1 MIDRY
6 GREINYLRVSVTDRC
21 NYRCQYCMP
30 QDGVKT
36 MNHDDLLSFE
46 EMFMVIHHFVSI
58 GVKKVRLTGGEPLV
72 RKGILGFIQSLSRI
86 SKLEDIALTTNG
98 ALLKSMAADLKRS
111 GLHRV
116 NVSLDTLKPDRFT
129 LLTRGGNL
137 QDVLDGIHEAR
148 SVGLTVKLN
157 CVLNK
162 DINIDEVM
170 GFVGLSR
177 DWKLDVRFIEL
188 MPIGENADYAIKN
201 YISSQEVLRQ
211 CPELVAVDAI
221 DPSSPARYYQLPD
234 AIGKIG
240 LISPL
245 SCNFCHDC
253 NRLRLT
259 PDGKLK
265 PCLHNDLEI
274 DLRAPLRNGDSIMP
288 LILDSIHVKPEKHLL
303 DQHKTIVR
311 QMSQIGG

>member
-1 MIDRY
+1 MIDRF
-6 GREINYLRVSVTDRC
+6 GRDITYLRVSVTDRC
-21 NYRCQYCMP
+21 NFRCQYCMP
-30 QDGVKT
+30 HDGVKT
-36 MNHDDLLSFE
+36 MAHEDLLSFE

-72 RKGILGFIQSLSRI
+72 RKGVLGFIQSLSRI
-86 SKLEDIALTTNG
+86 NKLEDIALTTNG

-116 NVSLDTLKPDRFT
+116 NVSLDTMNPDRFPQ
-129 LLTRGGNL
+129 LTRGGNF
-137 QDVLDGIHEAR
+137 QDVLDGINEAR
-148 SVGLTVKLN
+148 SVGLKVKLN

-162 DINIDEVM
+162 EVNIDEIKDFVM
-170 GFVGLSR
+170 LSR
-177 DWKLDVRFIEL
+177 DWNLDVRFIEL
-188 MPIGENADYAIKN
+188 MPIGENVEYAINN
-201 YISSQEVLRQ
+201 YVSTQEVLRR
-211 CPELVAVDAI
+211 CPELVSIDTI
-221 DPSSPARYYQLPD
+221 DPSSPARYYQLPN
-234 AIGKIG
+234 AIGKVG

-245 SCNFCHDC
+245 SCNFCGDC

-274 DLRAPLRNGDSIMP
+274 DLRTPLRNGENIMP
-288 LILDSIHVKPEKHLL
+288 LILEAIQVKPEKHLL
-303 DQHKTIVR
+303 DQHKTILR

>member
-1 MIDRY
+1 MIDRF
-6 GREINYLRVSVTDRC
+6 GRDINYLRVSVTDRC

-30 QDGVKT
+30 HDGVKT
-36 MNHDDLLSFE
+36 MAHEDLLSFE
-46 EMFMVIHHFVSI
+46 ELFLVIHQFVSI

-86 SKLEDIALTTNG
+86 NALEDIALTTNG

-116 NVSLDTLKPDRFT
+116 NVSLDTLKPDRFN
-129 LLTRGGNL
+129 LLTRGGQL
-137 QDVLDGIHEAR
+137 QDVLDGINEAR

-162 DINIDEVM
+162 DINIDEISD
-170 GFVGLSR
+170 FVRLSR
-177 DWKLDVRFIEL
+177 DWALDVRFIEL
-188 MPIGENADYAIKN
+188 MPIGENVEYAMKN
-201 YISSQEVLRQ
+201 YVSTQEVLRQ
-211 CPELVAVDAI
+211 CPELVSVDTI

-234 AIGKIG
+234 AIGKVG
-240 LISPL
+240 LISPM
-245 SCNFCHDC
+245 SCNFCGDC
-253 NRLRLT
+253 NRIRLT

-265 PCLHNDLEI
+265 PCLHNDMEI
-274 DLRAPLRNGDSIMP
+274 DLRSPLRNGENIMP
-288 LILDSIHVKPEKHLL
+288 LILEAIKVKPEKHLL

>member
-1 MIDRY
+1 MIDRF
-6 GREINYLRVSVTDRC
+6 GRDINYLRVSVTDRC
-21 NYRCQYCMP
+21 NFRCQYCMP
-30 QDGVKT
+30 HDGVKT
-36 MNHDDLLSFE
+36 MAHEDLLSFE
-46 EMFMVIHHFVSI
+46 EMFLVIHQFVSI

-86 SKLEDIALTTNG
+86 NALEDIALTTNG

-116 NVSLDTLKPDRFT
+116 NISLDTLKPDRFT

-137 QDVLDGIHEAR
+137 QDVLDGISEAR
-148 SVGLTVKLN
+148 SVGLKVKIN

-162 DINIDEVM
+162 DINIDEIVH
-170 GFVGLSR
+170 FVNLSR

-188 MPIGENADYAIKN
+188 MPIGENVDYAIKHFV
-201 YISSQEVLRQ
+201 STDEVLRQ
-211 CPELVAVDAI
+211 CPDLTPVEAL
-221 DPSSPARYYQLPD
+221 DPSSPARYYQLPE
-234 AIGKIG
+234 AIGKVG

-245 SCNFCHDC
+245 SCNFCNDC

-274 DLRAPLRNGDSIMP
+274 DLRAPLRNGENIMP
-288 LILDSIHVKPEKHLL
+288 YIMEAINVKPQKHLL
-303 DQHKTIVR
+303 DQHKTIIR

>member
-1 MIDRY
+1 MIDRF
-6 GREINYLRVSVTDRC
+6 GRDINYLRVSITDRC

-30 QDGVKT
+30 HDGVKN
-36 MNHDDLLSFE
+36 MAHEELLSFE
-46 EMFMVIHHFVSI
+46 ELYLVIHQFVNI

-72 RKGILGFIQSLSRI
+72 RKGILGFIQSLSHI
-86 SKLEDIALTTNG
+86 TALEDIALTTNG
-98 ALLKSMAADLKRS
+98 SLLKTMAADLKRN

-116 NVSLDTLKPDRFT
+116 NVSLDTLKPDRFHR
-129 LLTRGGNL
+129 LTRGGEL
-137 QDVLDGIHEAR
+137 QNVLDGINEALN
-148 SVGLTVKLN
+148 VGLKVKLN

-162 DINIDEVM
+162 DINIDEIVD
-170 GFVGLSR
+170 FVKLSR

-188 MPIGENADYAIKN
+188 MPIGENVDYALKH
-201 YISSQEVLRQ
+201 YVSTQEVLRL
-211 CPELVAVDAI
+211 CPELIPTEAL

-234 AIGKIG
+234 AIGKVG

-265 PCLHNDLEI
+265 PCLHNDMEI
-274 DLRAPLRNGDSIMP
+274 DLRSPLRNGENIMP
-288 LILDSIHVKPEKHLL
+288 YILEAINVKPEKHLL

>member
-1 MIDRY
+1 MIDRF
-6 GREINYLRVSVTDRC
+6 GRDINYLRVSITDRC

-30 QDGVKT
+30 HDGVET
-36 MNHDDLLSFE
+36 MAHEDLLSFE
-46 EMFMVIHHFVSI
+46 EMYLVIHQFVNI

-72 RKGILGFIQSLSRI
+72 RKGIFGFIQSLSHI
-86 SKLEDIALTTNG
+86 TALEDIALTTNG
-98 ALLKSMAADLKRS
+98 ALLKTMASELKRN

-116 NVSLDTLKPDRFT
+116 NVSLDTLKPDRFHR
-129 LLTRGGNL
+129 LTRGGDL
-137 QDVLDGIHEAR
+137 QNVLDGITEAIN
-148 SVGLTVKLN
+148 VGLKVKLN

-162 DINIDEVM
+162 DINIDEIAD
-170 GFVGLSR
+170 FVRLSH

-188 MPIGENADYAIKN
+188 MPIGVNVDYALKHFV
-201 YISSQEVLRQ
+201 STEEVLKQ
-211 CPELVAVDAI
+211 CPDLVAIQAL

-234 AIGKIG
+234 AIGKVG

-245 SCNFCHDC
+245 SCNFCGDC

-274 DLRAPLRNGDSIMP
+274 DLRAPLRNGENIMP
-288 LILDSIHVKPEKHLL
+288 YILEAINVKPEKHLL